1 MYDFSGNP
9 ARQRISITVPADQE
23 GLTYELT
30 GAIKVGG
37 YPGKPTHRIVTYAEG
52 MGMQHGTATASVLAQ
67 LPQVTLKLSGYAAD
81 AVEKLI
87 DAIGTVTLD
96 SEETIKAARDAYDA
110 LTEEQKAQVGNYQT
124 LLDAEAKLADL
135 QAVDAVEQLID
146 AIGTVTLDSEEAIKA
161 ARDGYDALTDAQ
173 KEQVGNYQ
181 TLLDAEAELA
191 DLKAADA
198 VEKLIDAI
206 GTVTLDSEE
215 AIKAA
220 RDGYDA
226 LTEEQK
232 ELVGNYQTLL
242 DAEAK
247 LADLQAADA
256 VEKLIDAIGTVTLD
270 SEEAIKAARGAYDA
284 LTDAQ
289 KELVGNYQ
297 TLLDAE
303 AKLADLQAADAVEKL
318 IDAIGTVTLNS
329 EEAIKAARDAYDAL
343 TDAQKELVGNYQTLL
358 DAEAKLAQ
366 LKKDAEKPSQPE
378 QPEKPATGDAG
389 VALWL
394 TVMCMTSLLGAA
406 LVGKKRKA

>member
-9 ARQRISITVPADQE
+9 VRQRISITVPADQK

-37 YPGKPTHRIVTYAEG
+37 FGAKPTHRIVTYTQG
-52 MGMQHGTATASVLAQ
+52 MGMQYGTTTANVLAQ

-81 AVEKLI
+81 
-87 DAIGTVTLD
+87 G
-96 SEETIKAARDAYDA
+96 
-110 LTEEQKAQVGNYQT
+110 
-124 LLDAEAKLADL
+124 
-135 QAVDAVEQLID
+135 
-146 AIGTVTLDSEEAIKA
+146 
-161 ARDGYDALTDAQ
+161 
-173 KEQVGNYQ
+173 
-181 TLLDAEAELA
+181 
-191 DLKAADA
+191 

-220 RDGYDA
+220 RDAYDA

-232 ELVGNYQTLL
+232 
-242 DAEAK
+242 
-247 LADLQAADA
+247 
-256 VEKLIDAIGTVTLD
+256 
-270 SEEAIKAARGAYDA
+270 
-284 LTDAQ
+284 AQ
-289 KELVGNYQ
+289 
-297 TLLDAE
+297 
-303 AKLADLQAADAVEKL
+303 
-318 IDAIGTVTLNS
+318 
-329 EEAIKAARDAYDAL
+329 
-343 TDAQKELVGNYQTLL
+343 VGNYQTLL

>member
-1 MYDFSGNP
+1 M
-9 ARQRISITVPADQE
+9 
-23 GLTYELT
+23 
-30 GAIKVGG
+30 
-37 YPGKPTHRIVTYAEG
+37 
-52 MGMQHGTATASVLAQ
+52 
-67 LPQVTLKLSGYAAD
+67 
-81 AVEKLI
+81 
-87 DAIGTVTLD
+87 
-96 SEETIKAARDAYDA
+96 
-110 LTEEQKAQVGNYQT
+110 
-124 LLDAEAKLADL
+124 
-135 QAVDAVEQLID
+135 
-146 AIGTVTLDSEEAIKA
+146 
-161 ARDGYDALTDAQ
+161 
-173 KEQVGNYQ
+173 
-181 TLLDAEAELA
+181 
-191 DLKAADA
+191 
-198 VEKLIDAI
+198 EKLIDAI

-220 RDGYDA
+220 RDAYDA

-303 AKLADLQAADAVEKL
+303 AKLA
-318 IDAIGTVTLNS
+318 
-329 EEAIKAARDAYDAL
+329 
-343 TDAQKELVGNYQTLL
+343 
-358 DAEAKLAQ
+358 Q

-378 QPEKPATGDAG
+378 QPAKPGEDANKPATGDAG

-394 TVMCMTSLLGAA
+394 MVMCMTSLLGAA

>member
-1 MYDFSGNP
+1 M
-9 ARQRISITVPADQE
+9 
-23 GLTYELT
+23 
-30 GAIKVGG
+30 
-37 YPGKPTHRIVTYAEG
+37 
-52 MGMQHGTATASVLAQ
+52 
-67 LPQVTLKLSGYAAD
+67 
-81 AVEKLI
+81 
-87 DAIGTVTLD
+87 
-96 SEETIKAARDAYDA
+96 
-110 LTEEQKAQVGNYQT
+110 
-124 LLDAEAKLADL
+124 
-135 QAVDAVEQLID
+135 
-146 AIGTVTLDSEEAIKA
+146 
-161 ARDGYDALTDAQ
+161 
-173 KEQVGNYQ
+173 
-181 TLLDAEAELA
+181 
-191 DLKAADA
+191 
-198 VEKLIDAI
+198 EKLIDAI

-220 RDGYDA
+220 RGAYDA

-232 ELVGNYQTLL
+232 AQVGNYQTLL

-270 SEEAIKAARGAYDA
+270 SEETIKAARDGYDA

-289 KELVGNYQ
+289 KAQVGNYQ

>member
-1 MYDFSGNP
+1 MDAEGNELPENAEVKPGETVQLQFTGLVSPKEKMAGVYNHNFSLYYTDGDGNSFKSNPGSYYGVYDFSGNP

-135 QAVDAVEQLID
+135 QAVDAVE
-146 AIGTVTLDSEEAIKA
+146 
-161 ARDGYDALTDAQ
+161 
-173 KEQVGNYQ
+173 
-181 TLLDAEAELA
+181 
-191 DLKAADA
+191 
-198 VEKLIDAI
+198 KLIDAI

-220 RDGYDA
+220 RDAYDA
-226 LTEEQK
+226 LTDAQK
-232 ELVGNYQTLL
+232 EQVGNYQTLL

-270 SEEAIKAARGAYDA
+270 SEETIKAARDGYDA

-289 KELVGNYQ
+289 K
-297 TLLDAE
+297 
-303 AKLADLQAADAVEKL
+303 
-318 IDAIGTVTLNS
+318 
-329 EEAIKAARDAYDAL
+329 
-343 TDAQKELVGNYQTLL
+343 AQVGNYQTLL

-378 QPEKPATGDAG
+378 QPAKPSEDANKPATGDAG

>member
-1 MYDFSGNP
+1 M
-9 ARQRISITVPADQE
+9 
-23 GLTYELT
+23 
-30 GAIKVGG
+30 GG

-135 QAVDAVEQLID
+135 QA
-146 AIGTVTLDSEEAIKA
+146 
-161 ARDGYDALTDAQ
+161 
-173 KEQVGNYQ
+173 
-181 TLLDAEAELA
+181 
-191 DLKAADA
+191 
-198 VEKLIDAI
+198 
-206 GTVTLDSEE
+206 
-215 AIKAA
+215 
-220 RDGYDA
+220 
-226 LTEEQK
+226 
-232 ELVGNYQTLL
+232 
-242 DAEAK
+242 
-247 LADLQAADA
+247 ADA

-289 KELVGNYQ
+289 KEQ
-297 TLLDAE
+297 
-303 AKLADLQAADAVEKL
+303 
-318 IDAIGTVTLNS
+318 
-329 EEAIKAARDAYDAL
+329 
-343 TDAQKELVGNYQTLL
+343 VGNYQTLL

-366 LKKDAEKPSQPE
+366 MKKDAEKPSQPE
-378 QPEKPATGDAG
+378 QPAKPGEDANKPATGDAG

>member
-1 MYDFSGNP
+1 M
-9 ARQRISITVPADQE
+9 
-23 GLTYELT
+23 
-30 GAIKVGG
+30 
-37 YPGKPTHRIVTYAEG
+37 
-52 MGMQHGTATASVLAQ
+52 
-67 LPQVTLKLSGYAAD
+67 
-81 AVEKLI
+81 
-87 DAIGTVTLD
+87 
-96 SEETIKAARDAYDA
+96 
-110 LTEEQKAQVGNYQT
+110 GNYQT
-124 LLDAEAKLADL
+124 LLDAEVKLADL
-135 QAVDAVEQLID
+135 QAV
-146 AIGTVTLDSEEAIKA
+146 
-161 ARDGYDALTDAQ
+161 
-173 KEQVGNYQ
+173 
-181 TLLDAEAELA
+181 
-191 DLKAADA
+191 DA

-220 RDGYDA
+220 RGAYDA

-232 ELVGNYQTLL
+232 AQVGNYQTLL

-289 KELVGNYQ
+289 KEQVGNYQ

-303 AKLADLQAADAVEKL
+303 AKLADLKAADAVEKL
-318 IDAIGTVTLNS
+318 IDAIGTVTLDSEEAIKTARGAYDALTDAQKEQVGNYQTLLDAEAKLADLKAVDAVEKLIDAIGTVTLDS
-329 EEAIKAARDAYDAL
+329 EEAIKAARGAYDAL

-394 TVMCMTSLLGAA
+394 TVMCMTTLLGAA
-406 LVGKKRKA
+406 LVSKKRKA

>member
-1 MYDFSGNP
+1 M
-9 ARQRISITVPADQE
+9 
-23 GLTYELT
+23 
-30 GAIKVGG
+30 
-37 YPGKPTHRIVTYAEG
+37 
-52 MGMQHGTATASVLAQ
+52 
-67 LPQVTLKLSGYAAD
+67 
-81 AVEKLI
+81 
-87 DAIGTVTLD
+87 
-96 SEETIKAARDAYDA
+96 
-110 LTEEQKAQVGNYQT
+110 GNYQT
-124 LLDAEAKLADL
+124 LLDAEAK
-135 QAVDAVEQLID
+135 
-146 AIGTVTLDSEEAIKA
+146 
-161 ARDGYDALTDAQ
+161 
-173 KEQVGNYQ
+173 
-181 TLLDAEAELA
+181 LA

-220 RDGYDA
+220 RGAYDALTDAQKELVGNYQTLLDAEAKLADLKAADAVEKLIDAIGTVTLDSEEAIKAARGGHDA

-303 AKLADLQAADAVEKL
+303 AKLADLKAADAVEKL
-318 IDAIGTVTLNS
+318 IDAIGTVTLDS
-329 EEAIKAARDAYDAL
+329 EEAIKAARGAYDAL

-394 TVMCMTSLLGAA
+394 TVMCMTTLLGAA

>member
-1 MYDFSGNP
+1 M
-9 ARQRISITVPADQE
+9 
-23 GLTYELT
+23 TYT
-30 GAIKVGG
+30 Q
-37 YPGKPTHRIVTYAEG
+37 G

-81 AVEKLI
+81 AVEKL
-87 DAIGTVTLD
+87 V
-96 SEETIKAARDAYDA
+96 
-110 LTEEQKAQVGNYQT
+110 
-124 LLDAEAKLADL
+124 
-135 QAVDAVEQLID
+135 D

-161 ARDGYDALTDAQ
+161 ARGA
-173 KEQVGNYQ
+173 
-181 TLLDAEAELA
+181 
-191 DLKAADA
+191 
-198 VEKLIDAI
+198 
-206 GTVTLDSEE
+206 
-215 AIKAA
+215 
-220 RDGYDA
+220 YDA

-232 ELVGNYQTLL
+232 AQVGNYQTLL

-318 IDAIGTVTLNS
+318 IDAIGTVTLDS
-329 EEAIKAARDAYDAL
+329 EEAIKAARGAYDAL

-358 DAEAKLAQ
+358 DAEAKLADLQ
-366 LKKDAEKPSQPE
+366 AADAVEKLI
-378 QPEKPATGDAG
+378 DAMG
-389 VALWL
+389 TVTLDSEEAIKAARDAYDAL
-394 TVMCMTSLLGAA
+394 TDAQKA
-406 LVGKKRKA
+406 LVGELPDPCWTPRPSWLTCRLPMLWRS